1 MLVMVREDMFAHKLT
16 AMYERMGKTNRDIY
30 DVHFFLKNNWP
41 VNKKIIKD
49 RTGMEFDEFL
59 KKNIAKLEQ
68 IGDKNI
74 LSGMGELLDEKQ
86 KDDVKKNLKIDIVFL
101 LKLKAEDEK

>member
-1 MLVMVREDMFAHKLT
+1 MFAHKLT
-16 AMYERMGKTNRDIY
+16 AMYERIGKTNRDIY
-30 DVHFFLKNNWP
+30 DVHFFLKNNLP

-59 KKNIAKLEQ
+59 KKSIAKLEQ

-86 KDDVKKNLKIDIVFL
+86 KDNVKKNLKNDTIFL
-101 LKLKAEDEK
+101 LKLKLQLENEK